1 MAVSKSAGAFA
12 NEVGRTMANL
22 KQIAAELSLSVT
34 TVSRALKDGPEVQ
47 PSTIARVKEAAKRV
61 GYLPNHHGRA
71 LKTGRTQTLTAV
83 LPMETR
89 DHLSDLLKLPLI
101 EGMTLAAR
109 QAGYSLSIYSTTPD
123 DDPVESV
130 QRQLQAHSA
139 DGLIITR
146 LVSADPRV
154 KLLLDKRMPFVAFG
168 RTDLDIAYPYVD
180 VDNEQIAYE
189 ATRRLMDKG
198 CRRIA
203 LQLLVPEDQTSAMR
217 LSGYG
222 RAMAEAGIPI
232 DQSLIGHGMFTMESS
247 AGWFDR
253 LLASSDPPTGLA
265 CANELGLLGALH
277 ALGKRGLTPG
287 RDVHIVTRDSTR
299 LARFLPAKIGVHSVD
314 MAGVG
319 RKLIEVLESRIINP
333 LGPVETVLVQGRF
346 EPAE

>member
-1 MAVSKSAGAFA
+1 
-12 NEVGRTMANL
+12 MANL

-34 TVSRALKDGPEVQ
+34 TVSRALKDGPEVH
-47 PSTIARVKEAAKRV
+47 PSTVARVKEVAKRV
-61 GYLPNHHGRA
+61 GYVPNHHGRA
-71 LKTGRTQTLTAV
+71 LKTGQTLTLTAV

-89 DHLSDLLKLPLI
+89 DYLSDLAKLPLI

-130 QRQLQAHSA
+130 QRLLQARSA

-146 LVSADPRV
+146 MVSGDPRV
-154 KLLLDKRMPFVAFG
+154 KLLLDQRIPFVAFG
-168 RTDLDIAYPYVD
+168 RTDLDIAYPFVD
-180 VDNEQIAYE
+180 IDNEQIAYE
-189 ATRRLMDKG
+189 ATCRLMDKG

-203 LQLLVPEDQTSAMR
+203 LQLLVPMDQASAKR
-217 LSGYG
+217 LAGYG

-232 DQSLIGHGMFTMESS
+232 DQSLIGHGTFTMESS
-247 AGWFDR
+247 AAWFDS
-253 LLASSDPPTGLA
+253 LLASSNPPTGLA

-277 ALGKRGLTPG
+277 ALGRRGLAPG
-287 RDVHIVTRDSTR
+287 NDIHIVTRDSTR
-299 LARFLPAKIGVHSVD
+299 LARFLPAKIGVYFVD

-333 LGPVETVLVQGRF
+333 LGPVETFLLKGEF
-346 EPAE
+346 DPGE

>member
-1 MAVSKSAGAFA
+1 MKSGD
-12 NEVGRTMANL
+12 MANL

-34 TVSRALKDGPEVQ
+34 TVSRALKDGPEVH
-47 PSTIARVKEAAKRV
+47 PSTVARVKEVAKRV
-61 GYLPNHHGRA
+61 GYVPNHHGRA
-71 LKTGRTQTLTAV
+71 LKTGQTLTLTAV

-89 DHLSDLLKLPLI
+89 DYLSDLAKLPLI

-130 QRQLQAHSA
+130 QRLLQARSA

-146 LVSADPRV
+146 MVSGDPRV
-154 KLLLDKRMPFVAFG
+154 KLLLDQRIPFVAFG

-180 VDNEQIAYE
+180 IDNEQIAYD

-203 LQLLVPEDQTSAMR
+203 LQLLVQKDQASAMR
-217 LSGYG
+217 LAGYR
-222 RAMAEAGIPI
+222 RATAEAGISI
-232 DQSLIGHGMFTMESS
+232 DQSLIGDGTFTMESS
-247 AGWFDR
+247 AAWFDR
-253 LLASSDPPTGLA
+253 LLTSPDPPTGLA

-277 ALGKRGLTPG
+277 ALGRRGLVPG
-287 RDVHIVTRDSTR
+287 RDVHIITRDNTR

-319 RKLIEVLESRIINP
+319 RKLVEVLERRIVNP
-333 LGPVETVLVQGRF
+333 LGSVETVLFKGEFDPGEDLDRKKSD
-346 EPAE
+346 

>member
-1 MAVSKSAGAFA
+1 MKSGD
-12 NEVGRTMANL
+12 MANL

-34 TVSRALKDGPEVQ
+34 TVSRALKDGPEVH
-47 PSTIARVKEAAKRV
+47 PSTVARVKEVAKRV
-61 GYLPNHHGRA
+61 GYVPNHHGRA
-71 LKTGRTQTLTAV
+71 LKTGQTLTLTAV

-89 DHLSDLLKLPLI
+89 DYLSDLAKLPLI
-101 EGMTLAAR
+101 EGLTLAAR

-130 QRQLQAHSA
+130 QRLLQAHSA

-146 LVSADPRV
+146 MVSDDPRV
-154 KLLLDKRMPFVAFG
+154 RLLLDQGIPFVAFG

-180 VDNEQIAYE
+180 IDNEQIAYE

-203 LQLLVPEDQTSAMR
+203 LQLLVQKDQASATR
-217 LSGYG
+217 LAGYR

-232 DQSLIGHGMFTMESS
+232 DQSLIGDGTFTMESS
-247 AGWFDR
+247 AAWFDR

-277 ALGKRGLTPG
+277 ALGRRGLVPG
-287 RDVHIVTRDSTR
+287 RDVHIVTRDNTR
-299 LARFLPAKIGVHSVD
+299 LARFLPANIGVHSVD
-314 MAGVG
+314 MADVG
-319 RKLIEVLESRIINP
+319 HKLIEVLESRIANP
-333 LGPVETVLVQGRF
+333 LGPVATILLQGSF

>member
-1 MAVSKSAGAFA
+1 MKSGD
-12 NEVGRTMANL
+12 MANL

-34 TVSRALKDGPEVQ
+34 TVSRALKDGPEVHA
-47 PSTIARVKEAAKRV
+47 STVARVKEVAKRV
-61 GYLPNHHGRA
+61 GYVPNHHGRA
-71 LKTGRTQTLTAV
+71 LKTGQTLTLTAV

-89 DHLSDLLKLPLI
+89 DYLSDLAKLPLI
-101 EGMTLAAR
+101 EGLTLAAR

-130 QRQLQAHSA
+130 QRLLQARSA

-146 LVSADPRV
+146 MVSGDPRV
-154 KLLLDKRMPFVAFG
+154 KLLLDQGIPFVAFG

-180 VDNEQIAYE
+180 IDNEQIAYE

-203 LQLLVPEDQTSAMR
+203 LQLLVQKDQASATR
-217 LSGYG
+217 LAGYR

-232 DQSLIGHGMFTMESS
+232 DQSLIGDGTFTMESS
-247 AGWFDR
+247 AAWFDR

-277 ALGKRGLTPG
+277 ALGRRGLVPG
-287 RDVHIVTRDSTR
+287 RDVHIVTRDNTR
-299 LARFLPAKIGVHSVD
+299 LARFLPANIDVHSVD
-314 MAGVG
+314 MADVG
-319 RKLIEVLESRIINP
+319 HKLVEVLESRIANP
-333 LGPVETVLVQGRF
+333 LGPAATILVQGRF

>member
-1 MAVSKSAGAFA
+1 MKSGD
-12 NEVGRTMANL
+12 MANL

-47 PSTIARVKEAAKRV
+47 PSTIARVKEVAKRV
-61 GYLPNHHGRA
+61 GYVPNHHGRA
-71 LKTGRTQTLTAV
+71 LKTGRTLMLTAV

-89 DHLSDLLKLPLI
+89 DYLSDLAKLPLI

-130 QRQLQAHSA
+130 QRLLDARSA

-146 LVSADPRV
+146 MVSGDPRV
-154 KLLLDKRMPFVAFG
+154 KLLLDQRIPFVAFG

-180 VDNEQIAYE
+180 IDNEQIAYD
-189 ATRRLMDKG
+189 ATQRLMDKG

-203 LQLLVPEDQTSAMR
+203 LQLLVAKDQASAMR
-217 LSGYG
+217 LAGYG

-232 DQSLIGHGMFTMESS
+232 DQSLIGHGTFTMESS
-247 AGWFDR
+247 VAWFDR

-277 ALGKRGLTPG
+277 ALGRRGLEPG
-287 RDVHIVTRDSTR
+287 RDVHIVTRDNTR

-314 MAGVG
+314 MADVG
-319 RKLIEVLESRIINP
+319 HKLIEVLESRIANP
-333 LGPVETVLVQGRF
+333 LGPVMTVLLQGKF
-346 EPAE
+346 DPAE

>member
-1 MAVSKSAGAFA
+1 
-12 NEVGRTMANL
+12 MANL

-34 TVSRALKDGPEVQ
+34 TVSRALKDGPEVL
-47 PSTIARVKEAAKRV
+47 PSTIARVKEAAKRL
-61 GYLPNHHGRA
+61 GYVPNHHGRA
-71 LKTGRTQTLTAV
+71 LKTGRTLTLTAV

-89 DHLSDLLKLPLI
+89 DYLSDLAKLPLI

-130 QRQLQAHSA
+130 QRLLQAHSA

-146 LVSADPRV
+146 LVSGDPRV
-154 KLLLDKRMPFVAFG
+154 KLLLDQGIPFVAFG

-180 VDNEQIAYE
+180 IDNEQIAYE

-203 LQLLVPEDQTSAMR
+203 LQLLVQKDQASATR
-217 LSGYG
+217 LAGYQ

-232 DQSLIGHGMFTMESS
+232 DQSLIGDGTFTMESS
-247 AGWFDR
+247 AVWFDR
-253 LLASSDPPTGLA
+253 LLTSPDPPTGLA

-277 ALGKRGLTPG
+277 ALGRRGLVPG
-287 RDVHIVTRDSTR
+287 RDVHIITRDNTR

-319 RKLIEVLESRIINP
+319 RKLVEVLERRIVNP
-333 LGPVETVLVQGRF
+333 LGSVETVLFKGEFDPGEDLDRKKSD
-346 EPAE
+346 

>member
-1 MAVSKSAGAFA
+1 MKSGD
-12 NEVGRTMANL
+12 MANL

-34 TVSRALKDGPEVQ
+34 TVSRALKDGPEVH
-47 PSTIARVKEAAKRV
+47 PSTVARVKEVAKRV
-61 GYLPNHHGRA
+61 GYVPNHHGRA
-71 LKTGRTQTLTAV
+71 LKTGQTLTLTAV

-89 DHLSDLLKLPLI
+89 DYLSDLAKLPLI

-130 QRQLQAHSA
+130 QRLLQARSA

-146 LVSADPRV
+146 MVSGDPRV
-154 KLLLDKRMPFVAFG
+154 KLLLDQGIPFVAFG

-180 VDNEQIAYE
+180 IDNEQIAYD
-189 ATRRLMDKG
+189 ANQRLMSKG

-203 LQLLVPEDQTSAMR
+203 LQLLVQKDQASATR
-217 LSGYG
+217 LAGYR

-232 DQSLIGHGMFTMESS
+232 DQSLIGDGTFTMESS
-247 AGWFDR
+247 AAWFDR

-277 ALGKRGLTPG
+277 ALGRRGLVPG
-287 RDVHIVTRDSTR
+287 RDIHIVTRDNTH
-299 LARFLPAKIGVHSVD
+299 LARFLPANIDVHSVD
-314 MAGVG
+314 MADVG
-319 RKLIEVLESRIINP
+319 HKLIEVLESRIANP
-333 LGPVETVLVQGRF
+333 LGPVATILLQGRF

>member
-1 MAVSKSAGAFA
+1 MKSGD
-12 NEVGRTMANL
+12 MANL

-34 TVSRALKDGPEVQ
+34 TVSRALKDGPEVL
-47 PSTIARVKEAAKRV
+47 PSTIARVKEAAKRL
-61 GYLPNHHGRA
+61 GYVPNHHGRA
-71 LKTGRTQTLTAV
+71 LKTGRTLTLTAV

-89 DHLSDLLKLPLI
+89 DYLSDLAKLPLI

-130 QRQLQAHSA
+130 QRLLQAHSA

-146 LVSADPRV
+146 LVSGDPRV
-154 KLLLDKRMPFVAFG
+154 KLLLDQGIPFVAFG

-180 VDNEQIAYE
+180 IDNEQIAYE

-203 LQLLVPEDQTSAMR
+203 LQLLVQKDQASATR
-217 LSGYG
+217 LAGYQ

-232 DQSLIGHGMFTMESS
+232 DQSLIGDGTFTMESS
-247 AGWFDR
+247 AVWFDR
-253 LLASSDPPTGLA
+253 LLTSPDPPTGLA

-277 ALGKRGLTPG
+277 ALGRRGLVPG
-287 RDVHIVTRDSTR
+287 RDVHIITRDNTR

-319 RKLIEVLESRIINP
+319 RKLVEVLERRIVNP
-333 LGPVETVLVQGRF
+333 LGSVETVLFKGEFDPGEDLDRKKSD
-346 EPAE
+346 